1 MKRSQ
6 LRLHGSSARSPRA
19 SRSSDGVEQWAA
31 GADDTSM
38 RSLWGRRRIRAYAY
52 SALLLLSVFVA
63 EIVYV
68 GAQLARASSNEAQIA
83 PPPRVDERPLPR
95 IPGPGAQSRIDP
107 NLTRAARDLGATGA
121 EVRCW
126 SARDWAPPARD
137 ALGYTYGQQVHLP
150 ARACNAL
157 VTFKAGPELW
167 WPSSEHLLLLAH
179 ELQHA
184 RGISD
189 EEIAEC
195 YGLQSVELLAR
206 ELGADK
212 QLAKVIAR
220 MALAWYKDNRPEY
233 KSPECRNGG
242 ALDFRPDSTDW
253 P

>member
-1 MKRSQ
+1 
-6 LRLHGSSARSPRA
+6 
-19 SRSSDGVEQWAA
+19 
-31 GADDTSM
+31 M
-38 RSLWGRRRIRAYAY
+38 RSLWGRRRIRAYVYA
-52 SALLLLSVFVA
+52 ALLLLSVLAA
-63 EIVYV
+63 EIAYV
-68 GAQLARASSNEAQIA
+68 GVQLARASSSDAQIA
-83 PPPRVDERPLPR
+83 PPLRGDELPLPR
-95 IPGPGAQSRIDP
+95 SPGPSAQSRIDP

-126 SARDWAPPARD
+126 SERDWAPPARD
-137 ALGYTYGQQVHLP
+137 AIGYSHGQRIHLP
-150 ARACNAL
+150 ARVCNAL
-157 VTFKAGPELW
+157 VTFTAGPELW
-167 WPSSEHLLLLAH
+167 WRSSEQLLLLAH

-206 ELGADK
+206 ELGADR
-212 QLAKVIAR
+212 QLAKVMAR

-242 ALDFRPDSTDW
+242 ALDFRPDRTDW

>member
-1 MKRSQ
+1 
-6 LRLHGSSARSPRA
+6 
-19 SRSSDGVEQWAA
+19 
-31 GADDTSM
+31 M
-38 RSLWGRRRIRAYAY
+38 RSLWRRSRIRAYAY
-52 SALLLLSVFVA
+52 AALLLLSVLVA
-63 EIVYV
+63 EIAYV
-68 GAQLARASSNEAQIA
+68 GVQFARASSSDAQIA
-83 PPPRVDERPLPR
+83 LPPRGDERPLPR
-95 IPGPGAQSRIDP
+95 IPGPSRQSRIDP
-107 NLTRAARDLGATGA
+107 NLTRVARDLGATGA

-126 SARDWAPPARD
+126 SVRDWTPPVRD
-137 ALGYTYGQQVHLP
+137 AIGYAHERRIHLP

-157 VTFKAGPELW
+157 VTFTAGRELW

-206 ELGADK
+206 ELGADR
-212 QLAKVIAR
+212 QLAKDMAV
-220 MALAWYKDNRPEY
+220 MALAWYVDNRPEY
-233 KSPECRNGG
+233 KSPECRDGG